1 MEVSWLVS
9 MTAVCFDHFT
19 CVFRVSLHS
28 VLAWMSRKNYV
39 KTDAAACIQTEVV
52 GSNPVGSYM
61 LRTLVVGLRILTRC
75 LSCRLRTRYHICY
88 LVHSEEE
95 SVHTYF
101 LKLQNIIHEERNV
114 FFLLFLHSKAPSMES
129 FCKLTGPFQWILQ
142 THSDYCVCW
151 VDYNERVQLIMEW
164 GAVKQGN
171 YCCKVFHLRWL

>member
-1 MEVSWLVS
+1 MCNGGQLTGFYE
-9 MTAVCFDHFT
+9 AVCFDHFT

-39 KTDAAACIQTEVV
+39 KIDAAACIQTEVV
-52 GSNPVGSYM
+52 GSNPVSSYM
-61 LRTLVVGLRILTRC
+61 LRTLVVGLRIFTRC

-129 FCKLTGPFQWILQ
+129 FCKLTGPF
-142 THSDYCVCW
+142 S
-151 VDYNERVQLIMEW
+151 EF
-164 GAVKQGN
+164 
-171 YCCKVFHLRWL
+171 CKHIQITVSVESIVMKESNL